1 MSADFISETDKQM
14 KRSGQ
19 KNMLRTVNVKEVTA
33 AIKEMCIEANH
44 FLSDDMA
51 ARMKKA
57 VDEEESPLGKQ
68 ILTQLQENLQIAGDD
83 MIPICQDTGMAV
95 VFIKLPIEMDRTAM
109 SSIIWDHLRQ
119 GKEDQSV
126 LQVRLLPAAW
136 ISMPQI

>member
-1 MSADFISETDKQM
+1 MSADFISETEKQM

-95 VFIKLPIEMDRTAM
+95 VFIKLPIEMDRTVM
-109 SSIIWDHLRQ
+109 SSIIWNHLRQ

>member
-1 MSADFISETDKQM
+1 MNENYIVMSFF
-14 KRSGQ
+14 
-19 KNMLRTVNVKEVTA
+19 ML
-33 AIKEMCIEANH
+33 CIEANH

>member
-109 SSIIWDHLRQ
+109 SSIIWNHLRQ

>member
-1 MSADFISETDKQM
+1 MSFF
-14 KRSGQ
+14 
-19 KNMLRTVNVKEVTA
+19 ML
-33 AIKEMCIEANH
+33 CIEANH

-109 SSIIWDHLRQ
+109 SSIIWDHLLP
-119 GKEDQSV
+119 GKEDLSD
-126 LQVRLLPAAW
+126 LQALRLLAEW
-136 ISMPQI
+136 INMRLRCLILDFGE

>member
-126 LQVRLLPAAW
+126 LQVRLLPAAC
-136 ISMPQI
+136 IRMPKI

>member
-1 MSADFISETDKQM
+1 
-14 KRSGQ
+14 
-19 KNMLRTVNVKEVTA
+19 
-33 AIKEMCIEANH
+33 
-44 FLSDDMA
+44 
-51 ARMKKA
+51 
-57 VDEEESPLGKQ
+57 
-68 ILTQLQENLQIAGDD
+68 

-109 SSIIWDHLRQ
+109 SSIIWNHLRQ

>member
-1 MSADFISETDKQM
+1 MSFF
-14 KRSGQ
+14 
-19 KNMLRTVNVKEVTA
+19 ML
-33 AIKEMCIEANH
+33 CIEANH

-119 GKEDQSV
+119 GKEAQSV

>member
-1 MSADFISETDKQM
+1 MREIHTGLITEA
-14 KRSGQ
+14 
-19 KNMLRTVNVKEVTA
+19 V
-33 AIKEMCIEANH
+33 KEMCIEANH

-95 VFIKLPIEMDRTAM
+95 VFIKLPIEMDRTVM
-109 SSIIWDHLRQ
+109 SSIIWNHLRQ